1 MFFMDL
7 SSKGLIFL
15 FSWEAL
21 GLLADLGNQLN
32 SYLLTYLQMND
43 ISIHISLLNL
53 YLLCINGYTI

>member
-15 FSWEAL
+15 FSGEAL

-32 SYLLTYLQMND
+32 SYYD

-53 YLLCINGYTI
+53 YLLRINGYTI